1 MSSPMV
7 REARPKTFQAELNRE
22 YKYSI
27 RSFCLRR
34 PHVKKVSASLLRL
47 ASHRESHQEM
57 HLHPDVPS
65 EEDRGVGIQLPRM
78 PTTESDRAHWLR
90 EFLDCP
96 DRVSGCVVCVPW
108 SSTIVVVNFGCEAA
122 LSLFRVRVGVSSI
135 HFEYE
140 RTTNNTRCGV
150 VTYIYQFTVD
160 QVQLCS

>member
-57 HLHPDVPS
+57 HLHPDVPP
-65 EEDRGVGIQLPRM
+65 EEDRRVGIQLPRM

-108 SSTIVVVNFGCEAA
+108 SSTIVVVNFGCEAT
-122 LSLFRVRVGVSSI
+122 LSLLRVRVGVSSGRKNTC
-135 HFEYE
+135 YE
-140 RTTNNTRCGV
+140 V
-150 VTYIYQFTVD
+150 VTHINQSTVD
-160 QVQLCS
+160 QAQLSS